1 MPLTADLYENTPDH
15 GVGAPNV
22 AEGAES
28 QPQPKG
34 SNPMPKSVDH
44 STDIVQLDAELTP
57 EEEFADYM
65 KEEHPQV
72 KKDSA
77 NWNLIK
83 RGYDQENV
91 IEGDSL
97 FDLACKVWHTVT
109 GGLSLP
115 GWATKAGTDAA
126 EFLRRA
132 ERGLGVAIREG
143 QERGEVRVQGENARF
158 ESDLVDQVNKKVS
171 PTDFAKRAELSG
183 NEGSGRMG
191 IYHLVDD
198 ISDDQF
204 EDALDEAKSEGNLSR
219 ANVARKAKAKAKHVT
234 LISTRARVPLMN
246 TRAACFEEGGEPRS
260 IRTGCMDVLLKQR
273 PIECFPLVQIARMW
287 NNSEDGDLEFVEESS
302 TNLTLNEAVEL
313 AHVLLL
319 MVDVAR
325 ESAKGDA

>member
-115 GWATKAGTDAA
+115 GWATKAGTDW
-126 EFLRRA
+126 
-132 ERGLGVAIREG
+132 
-143 QERGEVRVQGENARF
+143 RF
-158 ESDLVDQVNKKVS
+158 
-171 PTDFAKRAELSG
+171 PTS
-183 NEGSGRMG
+183 
-191 IYHLVDD
+191 
-198 ISDDQF
+198 
-204 EDALDEAKSEGNLSR
+204 
-219 ANVARKAKAKAKHVT
+219 VT